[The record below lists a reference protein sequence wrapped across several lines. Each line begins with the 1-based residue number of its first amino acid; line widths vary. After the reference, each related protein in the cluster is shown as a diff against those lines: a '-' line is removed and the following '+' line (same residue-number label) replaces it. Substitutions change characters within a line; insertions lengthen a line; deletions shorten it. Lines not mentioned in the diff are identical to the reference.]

1 MKKIVFI
8 IPYFG
13 HFNNYFDIWLNSCK
27 NNPTV
32 NWIIFTDCT
41 DAHPYPDNVKVV
53 NITFDELRKKAQL
66 HFDFPIS
73 LEKPYKLCDLKP
85 AYGDIFYD
93 YIRDYDFWGY
103 CDVDLIWGDI
113 RKFVTDELLSRYD
126 KIGNKGHCV
135 LVRNDEKMR
144 RAYRYESS
152 VMPTYREAFSSDLA
166 YCFDENNAFGRYCR
180 ENGVKTCE
188 NYTFFDVS
196 VDHDDYRISRY
207 GRKQFEYDAHN
218 VFEYSNGK
226 LFVIWVKRGTSE
238 MHKKEILY
246 AHFQKR
252 SMQVEIDQSCF
263 DRFLIWGDC
272 FRTSQNQLTADDI
285 KRYDPKSLKCRLLMK
300 ILWRKVKAE
309 YLHGSG
315 VKYYKYQK
323 K

>member
-53 NITFDELRKKAQL
+53 NITFDELRKKVQS

-73 LEKPYKLCDLKP
+73 LERPYKLCDLRP

-113 RKFVTDELLSRYD
+113 RKFVTDEMLNRYD
-126 KIGNKGHCV
+126 KIGNRGHCC
-135 LVRNDEKMR
+135 LLRNDDRMR
-144 RAYRYESS
+144 KAYRYESS
-152 VMPTYREAFSSDLA
+152 TIVTYRDAFSSDLA
-166 YCFDENNAFGRYCR
+166 YCFDEQKAFGKYC
-180 ENGVKTCE
+180 EEGGVKSCD
-188 NYTFFDVS
+188 NFTFFDVS
-196 VDHDDYRISRY
+196 LFHDDCRIAPY
-207 GRKQFEYDAHN
+207 ENHLFESYAHN
-218 VFEYSNGK
+218 VFEYKDGK
-226 LFVIWVKRGTSE
+226 LFVHTVKCRSNDV
-238 MHKKEILY
+238 MCHEIMY

-252 SMQVEIDQSCF
+252 KMKVEIASSSYNH
-263 DRFLIWGDC
+263 FLIYGDAFC
-272 FRTSQNQLTADDI
+272 SVKPLNSEEI
-285 KRYDPKSLKCRLLMK
+285 KRLDPKSWTKKLYLKIMWNK
-300 ILWRKVKAE
+300 FKSD
-309 YLHGSG
+309 YLHGNG
-315 VKYYKYQK
+315 VKYYKYSY
-323 K
+323 